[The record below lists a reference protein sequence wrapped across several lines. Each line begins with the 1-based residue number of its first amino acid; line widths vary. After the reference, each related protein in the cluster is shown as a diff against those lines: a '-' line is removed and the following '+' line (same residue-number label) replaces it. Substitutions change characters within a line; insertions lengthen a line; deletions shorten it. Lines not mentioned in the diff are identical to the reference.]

1 MLKLDDENRHYGRL
15 WLCRAAKLHGK
26 GRYMLDAR
34 QRPHGEG
41 LPGKGFFA
49 VRLHQNARQ
58 SLCRAA
64 SSLPS
69 ATTRRRAVD
78 VAVRRLHLPCVGL
91 CRAPSRRTH
100 GKDLLFAV
108 RHPTARTAKAVSL
121 PCAPVHPHGK
131 EPTRHTPGQ
140 PQHCL
145 CRADSQPGTPQASR
159 NTVSARQSYQMVLYR
174 AHTHGKGPGDF

>member
-1 MLKLDDENRHYGRL
+1 MFFQELRVLLSLRETLALPCGQIARQ
-15 WLCRAAKLHGK
+15 RAIYA
-26 GRYMLDAR
+26 RQR

-78 VAVRRLHLPCVGL
+78 VACAACI
-91 CRAPSRRTH
+91 CRAW
-100 GKDLLFAV
+100 GFAV
-108 RHPTARTAKAVSL
+108 RHPAARTAKTSSL
-121 PCAPVHPHGK
+121 PCAIPPHA
-131 EPTRHTPGQ
+131 RQ
-140 PQHCL
+140 RQSR
-145 CRADSQPGTPQASR
+145 CRAPPFTRTAKSQPGTPQASR
-159 NTVSARQSYQMVLYR
+159 NPAFAVRMRTAKLPNGSLPCAHARQR
-174 AHTHGKGPGDF
+174 P

>member
-1 MLKLDDENRHYGRL
+1 MRPN
-15 WLCRAAKLHGK
+15 CTAKGDIRTAKALPCV
-26 GRYMLDAR
+26 DAR

-78 VAVRRLHLPCVGL
+78 VAVRRLHLPCVGH

-145 CRADSQPGTPQASR
+145 CRADAHGQATKMVFGVGLSPAKAPG
-159 NTVSARQSYQMVLYR
+159 
-174 AHTHGKGPGDF
+174 F